1 MGTLGCGEHQAFIVA
16 RGGATILYELDRLEL
31 VDWERQRDDI
41 SQAYVRVGAG
51 AGCCGELGNLLSGH
65 HELHIYR
72 SGEKVWEG
80 PVIRPEFAEDGV
92 TIYANDILW
101 VAKNTVLEKG
111 YNKAFPNIAA
121 CGWVMNWLLRDQTF
135 LKYGDPWNA
144 ASRVNW
150 VKGTDDP
157 DTSSAVKAWSM
168 TTWEDFDKYAE
179 DKGMD
184 YTVVGRDIYFWDTH
198 LKWRT
203 LPSPLL
209 ASHVTSGFE
218 VVEYGN
224 EFATR
229 VIVTNG
235 NGYASQ
241 AVAPAWAISTYGYID
256 HVISTYNES
265 AGQEVP
271 NAEDLKG
278 WQKQAQSA
286 LDASFPA
293 PLRVRVPD
301 NSALTPDAPFTINEL
316 VAGAWVQVVSTDLC
330 KSVDQLHKL
339 DRVHVREEDASEKV
353 EITTTA
359 APERVVEP

>member
-1 MGTLGCGEHQAFIVA
+1 MATLGCGEHQAFIVA
-16 RGGATILYELDRLEL
+16 RGGQTILYELDRLEY

-51 AGCCGELGNLLSGH
+51 AECCGQLGGLTSGY

-72 SGEKVWEG
+72 SGQKVWEG
-80 PVIRPEFAEDGV
+80 PVIRPEYAADSV

-101 VAKNTVLEKG
+101 VAKNTVLEKA
-111 YNKAFPNIAA
+111 YNKAYPNIAK

-144 ASRVNW
+144 ASRVRW
-150 VKGTDDP
+150 VQGSDDP
-157 DTSSAVKAWSM
+157 STSSAVKAWSM

-184 YTVVGRDIYFWDTH
+184 YTVAGRDIYFWDTH

-203 LPSPLL
+203 LSAPLVADYL
-209 ASHVTSGFE
+209 TDGME

-241 AVAPAWAISTYGYID
+241 AVAPAWAISQYGYID
-256 HVISTYNES
+256 HLISTYNEA
-265 AGQEVP
+265 AGTEVP
-271 NAEDLKG
+271 DAEDKRA
-278 WQKQAQSA
+278 WQEQAQST

-293 PLRVRVPD
+293 PVRVRVPD
-301 NSALTPDAPFTINEL
+301 NSTLVPSAPYGINEL
-316 VAGAWVQVVSTDLC
+316 VAGAWVQVVSNDLC
-330 KSVDQLHKL
+330 RTLDQWHKL
-339 DRVHVREEDASEKV
+339 DRVHVRQEGGEEKV

-359 APERVVEP
+359 APERIVEL